1 MIINLITVSL
11 ILILAGIVIY
21 QYFVRKKADDSL
33 SPDYI
38 SYLDVFD
45 AIPDIMGIQD
55 TDRRILRYNAAG
67 YRYLNLTPSDAI
79 GRHCYELIGRNFP
92 CEICATHDAVS
103 SGAVASVVKYI
114 PETDTWFNV
123 RAYPIKDDD
132 GRVVKVVEH
141 LRDISE
147 EKRLQSEL
155 KKLNRNLEQ
164 QVEDRTKDLSDT
176 INELTTTRDQL
187 IESEKLSALGRM
199 VAGLSHEVNTPLG
212 VAVTSAS
219 FIRNLID
226 DLRMADSVNLADEN
240 ISGFLDQLDGACNL
254 INDNLKR
261 AGKLMGGF
269 KRIAADQT
277 SEQLRT
283 IHPAEYLLDLENS
296 LHHVLKKTSHSTSHQ
311 YESIRMITTYPGA
324 VSQVF
329 SNLYM
334 NSLKHAFPD
343 NQTGNITLTYRDS
356 AGGVEIIFADDGC
369 GMDKETLKHLYDPF
383 FSARM
388 SSDGIGLGMNI
399 VYNLVLGKLKGSIAC
414 QSSPGAGTQYT
425 ITLPDLSGDIE

>member
-1 MIINLITVSL
+1 M
-11 ILILAGIVIY
+11 
-21 QYFVRKKADDSL
+21 
-33 SPDYI
+33 
-38 SYLDVFD
+38 
-45 AIPDIMGIQD
+45 
-55 TDRRILRYNAAG
+55 
-67 YRYLNLTPSDAI
+67 
-79 GRHCYELIGRNFP
+79 
-92 CEICATHDAVS
+92 
-103 SGAVASVVKYI
+103 
-114 PETDTWFNV
+114 
-123 RAYPIKDDD
+123 
-132 GRVVKVVEH
+132 KVVEH

-155 KKLNRNLEQ
+155 KKLNINLEQ
-164 QVEDRTKDLSDT
+164 QVEGRTKDLNDT

-212 VAVTSAS
+212 VAVTPAS
-219 FIRNLID
+219 FIRNLMD

-240 ISGFLDQLDGACNL
+240 ISGFLDQLDSACSL

-277 SEQLRT
+277 SEQLRA

-296 LHHVLKKTSHSTSHQ
+296 LHHVLKKSPVGTSHQ
-311 YESIRMITTYPGA
+311 YEGIRMITTYPGA

-334 NSLKHAFPD
+334 NSLKHAFPE
-343 NQTGNITLTYRDS
+343 NQTGKITLSYRDS

-369 GMDKETLKHLYDPF
+369 GMDKETLKRLYEPF

-399 VYNLVLGKLKGSIAC
+399 VYNLVLGKLNGSIVC